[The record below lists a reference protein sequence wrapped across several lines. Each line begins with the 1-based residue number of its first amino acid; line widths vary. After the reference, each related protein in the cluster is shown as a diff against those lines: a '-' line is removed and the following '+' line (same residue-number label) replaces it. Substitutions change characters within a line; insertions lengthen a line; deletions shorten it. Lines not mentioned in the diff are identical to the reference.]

1 MDKSSISL
9 VSCCVARGP
18 AHRHQRRFGAM
29 TEDLPVLAE
38 WLRQFG
44 MAQVAME
51 SSDVYRKP
59 VWNIREIRFTIV
71 LANARS
77 TSRMCLVARPTRRM
91 LNGSRSCCNMVFCG
105 PATHPAKHPRPTR
118 LDQNA
123 GESFPGSFAHQY
135 QSSNSEGARRR
146 KPGRAMLEDIIAVKM
161 IRSTS
166 PPSPWVIGA

>member
-105 PATHPAKHPRPTR
+105 PATHPCEIIRDLSGLTR
-118 LDQNA
+118 MRASLSQEA
-123 GESFPGSFAHQY
+123 SRISI
-135 QSSNSEGARRR
+135 SRRIQ
-146 KPGRAMLEDIIAVKM
+146 KVLEDAN
-161 IRSTS
+161 RDGQCWRTS
-166 PPSPWVIGA
+166 SP